1 MKDFLLLLLSKFII
15 VNIIIIFIFI
25 IVIIINTVTIII
37 TIITIISIKI
47 MIIISKYSMFFYLTS
62 EITHPSGV
70 DYIILPR
77 VNNFDI
83 K

>member
-1 MKDFLLLLLSKFII
+1 
-15 VNIIIIFIFI
+15 
-25 IVIIINTVTIII
+25 
-37 TIITIISIKI
+37 